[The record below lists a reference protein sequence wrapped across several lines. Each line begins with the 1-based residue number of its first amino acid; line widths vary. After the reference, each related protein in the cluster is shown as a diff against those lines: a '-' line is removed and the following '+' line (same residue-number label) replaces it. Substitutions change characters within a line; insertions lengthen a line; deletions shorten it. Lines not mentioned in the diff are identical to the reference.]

1 MTTRFDWALAVE
13 ITPRLLRAAE
23 LTVSITVLA
32 YLLCLI
38 GGGVLIGLRRAKS
51 RAIARGTDGFV
62 DFVRSTPLL
71 PQLYLFYFALPILH
85 IDLSP
90 FVIGV
95 LAVGLH
101 YSCYM
106 SEVYRAGLEAVPKG
120 QWEAAAAL
128 GLSRFRVYRAVILP
142 QAVKLILPA
151 AGSYLIYM
159 FKETPLLAAI
169 AVPELMFTA
178 AEIGSDRFQYLEPIT
193 ICGALFL
200 GMSIA
205 ASQMLRLV
213 ERRYGWRWAGR

>member
-1 MTTRFDWALAVE
+1 MTTHFDWALTAE
-13 ITPRLLRAAE
+13 IMPRLLRASL

-38 GGGVLIGLRRAKS
+38 GGGVLVSLRRLGI
-51 RAIARGTDGFV
+51 RPIARSADGIV

-71 PQLYLFYFALPILH
+71 PQLYFFYFALPMLG
-85 IDLSP
+85 IDIGP
-90 FVIGV
+90 FTIGV
-95 LAVGLH
+95 MALGLH

-120 QWEAAAAL
+120 QWEAAEAL
-128 GLSRFRVYRAVILP
+128 GLSWFRTYRAVILP
-142 QAVKLILPA
+142 QALKMIVPA

-193 ICGALFL
+193 VCGALFL
-200 GMSIA
+200 VMSLA
-205 ASQMLRLV
+205 ASQAIRLV
-213 ERRYGWRWAGR
+213 ETRYGRRWSSR